1 MRRVCRER
9 QSAGMNVSRLRR
21 RSTKPVALA
30 LACAVAVLAA
40 AGCGDGRQRSATV
53 LKALPQVVR
62 AFDAT
67 R

>member
-1 MRRVCRER
+1 
-9 QSAGMNVSRLRR
+9 MNVSRLRR